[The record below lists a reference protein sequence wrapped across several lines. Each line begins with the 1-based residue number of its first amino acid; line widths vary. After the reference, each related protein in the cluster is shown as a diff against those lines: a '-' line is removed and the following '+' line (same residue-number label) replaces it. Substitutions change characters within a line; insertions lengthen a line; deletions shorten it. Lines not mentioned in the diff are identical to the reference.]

1 MIAYQSS
8 FFKNKP
14 QILDFIS
21 LRNYNGKNILNSAED
36 KQMKMNWKKIMFTGD
51 SVTDCRRARPIGDG
65 FGTIGESY
73 LSRIFID
80 TWADIPNH
88 SIRYM
93 NSATSGNTS
102 KMLLDRFDEEVLSYN
117 PDYVFIMIGI
127 NDVWRHF
134 DGGALHEELITPDET
149 IANMEI
155 MIQKTRDKG
164 AIPVILSP
172 FFLETDRTDS
182 MRRMCDEINTGY
194 RKLAQDYQIGYIDVQ
209 TPLDEYAAAVGSSYL
224 LSGDRVHPKALG
236 CALIAK
242 TIYQHPAFRVIFND

>member
-1 MIAYQSS
+1 
-8 FFKNKP
+8 
-14 QILDFIS
+14 
-21 LRNYNGKNILNSAED
+21 
-36 KQMKMNWKKIMFTGD
+36 MKMNWKKIMFTGD

-127 NDVWRHF
+127 NDIWHEF
-134 DGGALHEELITPDET
+134 DFCNGVECDRYEFIYRELLKWSRNKFPCIQFILIDPFILSNSNLPKGMATEVASRRIVVKKLAREFHALHLDTQELFDAACSTAPTNHWSYDGVHPT
-149 IANMEI
+149 IAGHRLLAN
-155 MIQKTRDKG
+155 
-164 AIPVILSP
+164 AW
-172 FFLETDRTDS
+172 LELFKKIT
-182 MRRMCDEINTGY
+182 
-194 RKLAQDYQIGYIDVQ
+194 V
-209 TPLDEYAAAVGSSYL
+209 V
-224 LSGDRVHPKALG
+224 
-236 CALIAK
+236 
-242 TIYQHPAFRVIFND
+242 